1 MAISQYTF
9 PKTSFNLPLTQ
20 FKVKI
25 LANDVSKERK
35 SGSLSLSKSTIY
47 IAMVRKNLLN
57 LVRFISK
64 LNPYK
69 K

>member
-35 SGSLSLSKSTIY
+35 SGSLSLSKSTLF
-47 IAMVRKNLLN
+47 IAMV
-57 LVRFISK
+57 
-64 LNPYK
+64 
-69 K
+69 